1 MVTNTMRT
9 TNHMPSLSR
18 SLPAPASG
26 TPRIVPGMHSILSTY
41 RLHTTIRLKEVAAAL
56 VAVGGGLLLLGAM
69 MPMGRRG
76 GQWFAGLAL
85 AAAGV
90 IAVIAL
96 HWGAI

>member
-1 MVTNTMRT
+1 
-9 TNHMPSLSR
+9 
-18 SLPAPASG
+18 
-26 TPRIVPGMHSILSTY
+26 MHSILSTY
-41 RLHTTIRLKEVAAAL
+41 TLHTTIRLKEVAAAL
-56 VAVGGGLLLLGAM
+56 VAVAGGLLVLGAM

-96 HWGAI
+96 HWGAIK